1 MISWGWT
8 IIISLAW
15 MLLVNMTFSFLVFH
29 DDKKKYGLGMVVFCL
44 MVMIIP
50 VIIFVFTYIMCR
62 IYEVN
67 ETAYRVIM
75 ATLSGIFIGGPVL
88 YGAGTCVYRLIMFPP
103 KRMAVYARQKVGSFP
118 GYKKKSAAA
127 RSVYEEKHED
137 EQAYITEQLR
147 ITREK
152 LGILY
157 RMKSRRGK
165 GRYIRA
171 IMDVNKDIP
180 GITGWRYQTVLE
192 GTHIPKTDILITFK
206 EGENVMVYLHWPKKS
221 FTPEELMEA
230 DRKKFELAKELRNIT
245 MTGRLIYIFMC
256 IERYL
261 VSLYPERDWTPVANR
276 MWNRT
281 KEPGRWSEGMPG
293 DLYREIVPERIM
305 RFYRHGYGYEKLN
318 PMVFNGKMSLK
329 DYTLLRGLYE
339 GISKGDPKEEINQI
353 VGLPEK
359 LIYMINLRD
368 YSFDLSDQLTVESI
382 LTAKEILVKNG
393 IEPPAY
399 SFVERFSYERTSD
412 EMTDKDRNLFFGF
425 GVDAA
430 DLSILLNDAN
440 APERERLIEAHKR
453 SRIVDDGH

>member
-103 KRMAVYARQKVGSFP
+103 KRMAVYARQQVGSFP

-180 GITGWRYQTVLE
+180 GITGWRYQTVLD
-192 GTHIPKTDILITFK
+192 GTAKAIVHILITFK
-206 EGENVMVYLHWPKKS
+206 EGEMC
-221 FTPEELMEA
+221 
-230 DRKKFELAKELRNIT
+230 RCIC
-245 MTGRLIYIFMC
+245 TGRRKALH
-256 IERYL
+256 RK
-261 VSLYPERDWTPVANR
+261 SLRKMT
-276 MWNRT
+276 
-281 KEPGRWSEGMPG
+281 EG
-293 DLYREIVPERIM
+293 YS
-305 RFYRHGYGYEKLN
+305 
-318 PMVFNGKMSLK
+318 SLQ
-329 DYTLLRGLYE
+329 RNS
-339 GISKGDPKEEINQI
+339 GISP
-353 VGLPEK
+353 
-359 LIYMINLRD
+359 
-368 YSFDLSDQLTVESI
+368 
-382 LTAKEILVKNG
+382 
-393 IEPPAY
+393 
-399 SFVERFSYERTSD
+399 
-412 EMTDKDRNLFFGF
+412 
-425 GVDAA
+425 
-430 DLSILLNDAN
+430 
-440 APERERLIEAHKR
+440 
-453 SRIVDDGH
+453 

>member
-180 GITGWRYQTVLE
+180 GITGWRYQTVLD
-192 GTHIPKTDILITFK
+192 GTAKAIVHILITFK
-206 EGENVMVYLHWPKKS
+206 EGENVQVYLHWPKKS
-221 FTPEELMEA
+221 FTPEELTEN
-230 DRKKFELAKELRNIT
+230 DRRIFELAKELRNIT

-261 VSLYPERDWTPVANR
+261 VSLYPDRDWTPAATR

-281 KEPGRWSEGMPG
+281 KEPGRWSEGIPG

-305 RFYRHGYGYEKLN
+305 RFYRYGYGYEKLN
-318 PMVFNGKMSLK
+318 PMVFDNKLSLEC
-329 DYTLLRGLYE
+329 YTLLRGLYE
-339 GISKGDPKEEINQI
+339 GISEGDPEEEINQI

-359 LIYMINLRD
+359 LIYQVNLRD
-368 YSFDLSDQLTVESI
+368 YSFDLSDRMTIESI
-382 LTAKEILVKNG
+382 IKAEDILDKNG
-393 IEPPAY
+393 IERPDY
-399 SFVERFSYERTSD
+399 SSVGRFRYERTSD
-412 EMTDKDRNLFFGF
+412 EMKDIDRNTFFGF
-425 GVDAA
+425 GVDAD
-430 DLSILLNDAN
+430 DLSIIPRN
-440 APERERLIEAHKR
+440 
-453 SRIVDDGH
+453 

>member
-15 MLLVNMTFSFLVFH
+15 MFLVNMTFSFLVFNN
-29 DDKKKYGLGMVVFCL
+29 DKKEYGLGMIVYCL

-50 VIIFVFTYIMCR
+50 VIIFLFANIMCW
-62 IYEVN
+62 INEVN
-67 ETAYRVIM
+67 ETAYWVIM
-75 ATLSGIFIGGPVL
+75 GIMSGVFIGGPVL
-88 YGAGTCVYRLIMFPP
+88 YGSGTFLYRLIMFSP
-103 KRMAVYARQKVGSFP
+103 KRMAAYARKRVGSFHYFHKNKAMAQSLY
-118 GYKKKSAAA
+118 GK
-127 RSVYEEKHED
+127 KHED
-137 EQAYITEQLR
+137 EQAYISEQIR

-157 RMKSRRGK
+157 RMRNKD
-165 GRYIRA
+165 RYIRS
-171 IMDVNKDIP
+171 IMEVNRNEIP

-318 PMVFNGKMSLK
+318 PMVFDGKMSLK

-359 LIYMINLRD
+359 LIYRINLRD

-430 DLSILLNDAN
+430 ELSILLNDAN